1 MDNDFVVRCRFLS
14 GCPFWPPVSGYEVGK
29 RLIEMSDRSER
40 SLLPNGLRDGL
51 APEAAHE
58 SSVLERLMKGFHSF
72 GYDRIDPPLVE
83 FEENLL
89 DGVGAAVAP
98 HTFRLMDPVS
108 QRMMGVRADITPQ
121 VARIAGTR
129 LRKQSRPLRLTY
141 AGSVLRVRGT
151 QLRPERQFR
160 QAGCEL
166 IGVDSPRADAE
177 IIELAA
183 ESLGTVGV
191 EGLSVDICL
200 PTLVPSI
207 CRIYGVEQDAVFA
220 ALDQKDASAVAELG
234 GEIGPLLVDLLNASG
249 PAEDALN
256 KLAKIELPQ
265 AVAAE
270 RARLEMVAGQLM
282 RRLPTLSL
290 TIDPVERKGFEYQQG
305 LSFTLFARN
314 VRGELGRGGRYFLAG
329 EDEPAIGFTVYLDTI
344 LRAVPAPEKGRKVFL
359 PFGTP
364 EGEGARLR
372 SEGWVAVSALSDD
385 PDGTIE
391 ARETGCTDILREGR
405 IEPIVS

>member
-1 MDNDFVVRCRFLS
+1 
-14 GCPFWPPVSGYEVGK
+14 
-29 RLIEMSDRSER
+29 MSDRSER

-58 SSVLERLMKGFHSF
+58 SAVLERLMRHFHSY

-89 DGVGAAVAP
+89 DGVGTAMGP

-129 LRKQSRPLRLTY
+129 LRKQARPLRLTY

-166 IGVDSPRADAE
+166 IGVDSPAADAE
-177 IIELAA
+177 VIELAA
-183 ESLGTVGV
+183 VALREVGI
-191 EGLSVDICL
+191 GRLSVDICL
-200 PTLVPSI
+200 PTLVPTV
-207 CRIYGVEQDAVFA
+207 CDMFGLDRKQALA
-220 ALDQKDASAVAELG
+220 ALDQKDASAVAALG
-234 GEIGPLLVDLLNASG
+234 GEAGALLTALLRASG
-249 PAEDALN
+249 PAKSALT
-256 KLAKIELPQ
+256 KLAKIDLPEEI
-265 AVAAE
+265 AIE
-270 RARLEMVAGQLM
+270 YTRLEAVVE
-282 RRLPTLSL
+282 RLQKAVPDLAL
-290 TIDPVERKGFEYQQG
+290 TIDPVEHKGFEYQQG
-305 LSFTLFARN
+305 LSFTLFARG

-329 EDEPAIGFTVYLDTI
+329 NGEPATGFTVYLDTI
-344 LRAVPAPEKGRKVFL
+344 LRAAPPPASERRVFL
-359 PFGTP
+359 PPGTP

-372 SEGWVAVSALSDD
+372 REGWVAVSALSETGD
-385 PDGTIE
+385 PAAE
-391 ARETGCTDILREGR
+391 ARRIGCTDILRDGR
-405 IEPIVS
+405 IEPLKK

>member
-1 MDNDFVVRCRFLS
+1 MDGGSADRCRF
-14 GCPFWPPVSGYEVGK
+14 VSGQAISARFLPRFREAAFT
-29 RLIEMSDRSER
+29 MSDRSER

-58 SSVLERLMKGFHSF
+58 SAVLERLMRHFHSY

-89 DGVGAAVAP
+89 DGVGTTMGP

-121 VARIAGTR
+121 VARIAATR
-129 LRKQSRPLRLTY
+129 LRKQQRPLRLTY

-166 IGVDSPRADAE
+166 IGVDSPAADAE
-177 IIELAA
+177 VIELAA
-183 ESLGTVGV
+183 VALRDVGI
-191 EGLSVDICL
+191 GRLSVDICL

-207 CRIYGVEQDAVFA
+207 CTMFGLDREPVLA
-220 ALDQKDASAVAELG
+220 ALDQKDASAVAAIG
-234 GEIGPLLVDLLNASG
+234 GEAGALLTALLRASG
-249 PAEDALN
+249 PAKTALETF
-256 KLAKIELPQ
+256 AKIDLPEELANERSRLG
-265 AVAAE
+265 AVVE
-270 RARLEMVAGQLM
+270 QLQM
-282 RRLPTLSL
+282 AVPDLAL
-290 TIDPVERKGFEYQQG
+290 TIDPVEHKGFEYQQG
-305 LSFTLFARN
+305 LSFTLFARG

-329 EDEPAIGFTVYLDTI
+329 KDEPATGFTVYLDTI
-344 LRAVPAPEKGRKVFL
+344 LRAAPKPERERKVFL
-359 PFGTP
+359 PAGTP

-372 SEGWVAVSALSDD
+372 AEGWVAVSALSETGDA
-385 PDGTIE
+385 GAE
-391 ARETGCTDILREGR
+391 ARRIGCTDILRDGR
-405 IEPIVS
+405 VEPLT